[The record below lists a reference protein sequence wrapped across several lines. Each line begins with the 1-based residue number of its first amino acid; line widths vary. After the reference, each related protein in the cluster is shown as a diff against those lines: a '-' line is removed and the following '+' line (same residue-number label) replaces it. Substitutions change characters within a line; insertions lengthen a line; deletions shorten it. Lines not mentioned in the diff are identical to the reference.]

1 MPVIKQIF
9 ALADC
14 NSFYTSCEKVFKPSL
29 DGRPV
34 IVLSNND
41 GCVIARTAEAK
52 ALGISGFE
60 PVFKYREIIDK
71 NNVAVFSANFTL
83 YGDLSSRV
91 MATLRQFTPEM
102 EIYSIDEAF
111 LSLSGMNIDRE
122 KYCRNIR
129 NVVKQWTGIP
139 VSIGIG
145 PTKTLAKLAN
155 RFAKKDPALDGV
167 MDLTDHSR
175 LDGFLEKTE
184 VKDIWGVGRKH
195 SKFLN
200 RHGIQNALQL
210 SQADDNWVRKHLTVT
225 GLRTVEE
232 LRGHPCIQGD
242 EAPPPKQCIM
252 TSRSFGR
259 DIHAKEDL
267 EQAAAEFTA
276 MCAEKLR
283 KQRSKASL
291 LTLFIASNSFRDEPQ
306 YSNSVT
312 LSLSEPTDYT
322 PRLLELT
329 RRGLKSIFK
338 PGYSYKRAGVMLSGI
353 GPGNTVQL
361 DLLGSCRESPGEYRI
376 MQAVDAVNA
385 RTGRGSLKY
394 AAAGTDRPWRMN
406 QGKLSPRYTT
416 NWPDVPVVRA

>member
-14 NSFYTSCEKVFKPSL
+14 NSFYASCEKVFKPSL

-167 MDLTDHSR
+167 LDLTDHSR
-175 LDGFLEKTE
+175 LDVFLEKTE

>member
-1 MPVIKQIF
+1 MPVMKQIF

-14 NSFYTSCEKVFKPSL
+14 NSFYASCEKVFKPSL
-29 DGRPV
+29 EGRPV

-60 PVFKYREIIDK
+60 PVFKYQAIIEQHE
-71 NNVAVFSANFTL
+71 VAVFSANFTL

-167 MDLTDHSR
+167 LDITGSPAAGKLLSLTR
-175 LDGFLEKTE
+175 VE
-184 VKDIWGVGRKH
+184 DIWGVGRKY

-210 SQADDNWVRKHLTVT
+210 SQADDNWLRKHMTVT

-232 LRGHPCIQGD
+232 LRGHSCIQGD

-291 LTLFIASNSFRDEPQ
+291 LTVFIASNSFRDEPQ

-312 LSLSEPTDYT
+312 LSLPEPTDYT
-322 PRLLELT
+322 PRLLELA

-338 PGYSYKRAGVMLSGI
+338 PGYSYKRAGVLLSGI
-353 GPGNTVQL
+353 GPGDAVQL

-385 RTGRGSLKY
+385 RTGRGALKY
-394 AAAGTDRPWRMN
+394 AAAGIDRPWKMN
-406 QGKLSPRYTT
+406 QRKLSPRYTT
-416 NWPDVPVVRA
+416 RWNDVPVVRA